1 MEDNYNS
8 RAIVIDS
15 KAYREGDILVSF
27 YTQKFGRLSLIAK
40 GAKKLSSKMAGH
52 LEPLT
57 LIKLMIIKGRG
68 LDYVGGVATEK
79 SFLGIKSDLNK
90 LFYTGKIVS
99 LFSSLIKDKEADN
112 RLFSLLTRYL
122 ETIEEEDD
130 FSKEI
135 GELLWLKFSLS
146 FLKESGYCP
155 EMNNCLNCK
164 KKLEKG
170 LKMDFKPV
178 GHAIFISILINWQIM
193 RYSVNSLQHFKPDRI
208 FCASRQIIMPRPV
221 DCPMREAVSGMSERR
236 ADGKMLG
243 RRIHKRS
250 AVQDAARLRAFR
262 NLDNSSL

>member
-170 LKMDFKPV
+170 LNYFDLRNGGVICSSCLFLTNKSSKKEKSRLYLENENNLI
-178 GHAIFISILINWQIM
+178 AISNNCIILI
-193 RYSVNSLQHFKPDRI
+193 RYLLDVDNKLKVKTGKSV
-208 FCASRQIIMPRPV
+208 V
-221 DCPMREAVSGMSERR
+221 REAIKLVE
-236 ADGKMLG
+236 KFILY
-243 RRIHKRS
+243 IK
-250 AVQDAARLRAFR
+250 
-262 NLDNSSL
+262 